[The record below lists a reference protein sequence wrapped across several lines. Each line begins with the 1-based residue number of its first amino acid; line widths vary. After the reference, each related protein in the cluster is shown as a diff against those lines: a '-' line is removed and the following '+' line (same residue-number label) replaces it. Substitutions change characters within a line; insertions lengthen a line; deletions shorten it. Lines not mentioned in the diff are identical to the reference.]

1 MSACEALCLFDNY
14 PDRLNVSAF
23 AGSYL
28 SPGADMGLAGTCLH
42 RHPYFLSV
50 D

>member
-28 SPGADMGLAGTCLH
+28 SPGPILRLAVTCYIGIL
-42 RHPYFLSV
+42 FF
-50 D
+50 DC